1 MNQQS
6 LSFIENIEIIFHWTK
21 LYEDKVNVFIDEEAN
36 IFQVYDLQRTQ
47 LFLFVKNPEENVS
60 DGKKETVSVTIFKK
74 WPFANEFRI

>member
-6 LSFIENIEIIFHWTK
+6 LSFIENTEIIFHWTK

-47 LFLFVKNPEENVS
+47 LFLFIKNPEENVS